1 MGYVWVILLC
11 DTVVIP
17 LGRERTYHAI
27 SFYIV
32 FDNGFLQKS
41 AENSWKIQ
49 ILC

>member
-11 DTVVIP
+11 DTVAIS
-17 LGRERTYHAI
+17 LGRERPFHAF

-32 FDNGFLQKS
+32 FDKGFLQKS

-49 ILC
+49 ILY